1 MRGFTL
7 VEAVLVIVVTG
18 VLAGVVAQFIV
29 PPVQA
34 YLATQ
39 ARASLT
45 DRVDLVLRQVGR
57 EVRAAL
63 PNSVRINGTGLAL
76 EMIPT
81 TGAAR
86 YRAEGS
92 NRLVFGS
99 VATSFDLV
107 GPPLVLA
114 AAQQLVFYNLGTGI
128 VGSDA
133 YAPNGSAAEQ
143 ADSNRRTATNAAG
156 AASTITLSS
165 LAGLPVADFAQP
177 YRVHAVA
184 APVSYRCDLTSGT
197 LTRYTGY
204 GFVAAQ
210 PDPPAGG
217 TSTLLAT
224 GVTACRFSHDAAVV
238 ASRAALVNLALTLTT
253 TTPSGAENVS
263 LQHALHISNLP

>member
-1 MRGFTL
+1 MRISG
-7 VEAVLVIVVTG
+7 
-18 VLAGVVAQFIV
+18 
-29 PPVQA
+29 
-34 YLATQ
+34 
-39 ARASLT
+39 S
-45 DRVDLVLRQVGR
+45 
-57 EVRAAL
+57 
-63 PNSVRINGTGLAL
+63 GLAL

-86 YRAEGS
+86 YMAEGT

-99 VATSFDLV
+99 LATGFDLV

-114 AAQQLVFYNLGTGI
+114 AGQQLVFYNLGSGI

-143 ADSNRRTATNAAG
+143 ADSNRRTATNPAG
-156 AASTITLSS
+156 AAGSITLAS
-165 LAGLPVADFAQP
+165 LAGLPVADFAPP
-177 YRVHAVA
+177 YRVHAVE

-217 TSTLLAT
+217 SSVLVAN
-224 GVTACRFSHDAAVV
+224 GVTACRFSYDAAVV
-238 ASRAALVNLALTLTT
+238 ASRAALVNLALTLST
-253 TTPSGAENVS
+253 TTPSGTESVS